1 MDVYGGRKPL
11 EILLNECVVKLDY
24 GIQDEG
30 SE

>member
-11 EILLNECVVKLDY
+11 EILLNECVFKLDF
-24 GIQDEG
+24 GILDEG